1 MKTYI
6 VKGSH
11 KGHSVNAKVDNL
23 DKAKEV
29 ALSIYGS
36 IYFNKKIIMTYSEIK
51 GELWSLNF
59 MRHSLLILL

>member
-6 VKGSH
+6 VKGSY

-36 IYFNKKIIMTYSEIK
+36 IYSNKKIVMTYSEIK
-51 GELWSLNF
+51 GEL
-59 MRHSLLILL
+59 